1 MNLSRRNFM
10 KIAGL
15 SAAAVAGAALF
26 TGCSGQLMLPVRF
39 SADGIGEDIQKA
51 LDTKQFFVMAG
62 LSQDAQK
69 NAINAYV
76 RSQFP
81 QSMYEVES
89 IERKTD
95 TLDGK
100 ETDYLYVTLKTS

>member
-1 MNLSRRNFM
+1 MNLSRRNFI

-26 TGCSGQLMLPVRF
+26 TGCSGQLMLPVQF
-39 SADGIGEDIQKA
+39 SAAVIGEDAKKA
-51 LDTKQFFVMAG
+51 LDTKQFSVVAG

-69 NAINAYV
+69 SAINAYV

-81 QSMYEVES
+81 SLCTRS
-89 IERKTD
+89 IPLSARPARWTARRPIIC
-95 TLDGK
+95 
-100 ETDYLYVTLKTS
+100 SSP

>member
-26 TGCSGQLMLPVRF
+26 TGCSGQLMLPVQF
-39 SADGIGEDIQKA
+39 SAAVIGEDAKKA
-51 LDTKQFFVMAG
+51 LDTKQFSVVAG

-69 NAINAYV
+69 SAINAYV
-76 RSQFP
+76 RSQIP
-81 QSMYEVES
+81 LSARPARWTARRPIICS
-89 IERKTD
+89 
-95 TLDGK
+95 
-100 ETDYLYVTLKTS
+100 SP